1 MNKVLA
7 IDIETGNSAA
17 DIGGWNNTHMWNITC
32 VTTWDGKESKAYVE
46 YQEGKSNLLQIME
59 QYRTPV

>member
-1 MNKVLA
+1 MSKVLA

-32 VTTWDGKESKAYVE
+32 VTTWDG
-46 YQEGKSNLLQIME
+46 
-59 QYRTPV
+59 